1 MADAARGVVRRFG
14 MWQDT
19 SDHSLSIL
27 ALMARKLSR
36 RPSTNPRKRA
46 SQQRSR
52 ATVSALVEA
61 TARVLVREG
70 FDKASTNRIAEVAG
84 VSVGSLYQYF
94 PSKEALVVA
103 VIDRHNQEIM
113 QVVRGELAEAMS
125 LPVEKAVRKM
135 IAVAVK
141 AHRVNPRLHRVL
153 AEQIPR
159 VGKLEDVETFNREN
173 FALFKNYLH
182 KHRDELHVDD
192 VELASFVCVTS
203 IEALTHN
210 AVLHHSKTLTADAM
224 ESLVE
229 AGTRLVVGYL
239 KG

>member
-1 MADAARGVVRRFG
+1 
-14 MWQDT
+14 
-19 SDHSLSIL
+19 
-27 ALMARKLSR
+27 
-36 RPSTNPRKRA
+36 
-46 SQQRSR
+46 
-52 ATVSALVEA
+52 VSALVEA

-173 FALFKNYLH
+173 FALFKN
-182 KHRDELHVDD
+182 
-192 VELASFVCVTS
+192 
-203 IEALTHN
+203 
-210 AVLHHSKTLTADAM
+210 
-224 ESLVE
+224 
-229 AGTRLVVGYL
+229 
-239 KG
+239 